1 MNDNEKYVF
10 GHTLEEIENMTE
22 EEREIIRQRLLIKY
36 GNLKDDIDKQF
47 DKQSLLP

>member
-22 EEREIIRQRLLIKY
+22 KEREELRQRLLIKY
-36 GNLKDDIDKQF
+36 GNLKDDIVKQF
-47 DKQSLLP
+47 DTEYIM

>member
-22 EEREIIRQRLLIKY
+22 KEREKLRQRLLIKY
-36 GNLKDDIDKQF
+36 GNLKDDIVKQF
-47 DKQSLLP
+47 DTEYIM